1 MPVAMRHH
9 VEQLVRA
16 DEREIADFVEAAE
29 SRDELGPRHK
39 SEPFAQ
45 YWREIAPALVEAYA
59 DKVGVWRKCRDEVGM
74 DKLLSTPSIGMMVGA
89 NASMIYAV
97 VVEGRAPGE
106 PQQILRGL
114 GRERRADDDVD
125 ESPGHHVDPVL
136 APHPAR
142 RVFEVAEALLHEGEP
157 GAGHLLGRHQ
167 ILPYLTQARRYAL
180 ALRRAERGV

>member
-45 YWREIAPALVEAYA
+45 YWREIAPAPVEAYA

-97 VVEGRAPGE
+97 VVEGRAARRGDSRD
-106 PQQILRGL
+106 QQHALMASAADVFVTDDGPLRHILQRVPLIAPAVVDLDGLLVGL
-114 GRERRADDDVD
+114 GIR
-125 ESPGHHVDPVL
+125 
-136 APHPAR
+136 
-142 RVFEVAEALLHEGEP
+142 
-157 GAGHLLGRHQ
+157 
-167 ILPYLTQARRYAL
+167 
-180 ALRRAERGV
+180 

>member
-89 NASMIYAV
+89 
-97 VVEGRAPGE
+97 EGLE
-106 PQQILRGL
+106 PKPPATLRV
-114 GRERRADDDVD
+114 R
-125 ESPGHHVDPVL
+125 
-136 APHPAR
+136 
-142 RVFEVAEALLHEGEP
+142 
-157 GAGHLLGRHQ
+157 
-167 ILPYLTQARRYAL
+167 
-180 ALRRAERGV
+180 